1 MCDIFAEKYFQVK
14 KNISTVTAS
23 ISFLIVFLANTLS
36 YAQTPGR
43 IAGKILDKKTGE
55 TLIGSTVSIKGVA
68 KATATNVEGRYL
80 LTGISPG
87 KYTLLISYIGYQTKE
102 VSEVEVKSGEVT
114 TLDAALNES
123 SGTALNE
130 VKIIGTLRRE
140 SISAL
145 YAQQKN
151 SVQISD
157 GISADV
163 IKKSPDRNTSDV
175 LKRVS
180 GTSIQDG
187 KFVIVRGLSE
197 RYNSNLLN
205 NAQLPSSEPDKK
217 AFAFDIIPSSLIDNI
232 VIYKSG
238 SPDLPGDFSGG
249 LIKTNTRDIPD
260 SRILDVSVNAG
271 YNSKTTFKNNFI
283 SPQPHG
289 SYDFLGFD
297 DGSRDLP
304 TAYANRTKSYTNLPD
319 DQKLAITQKF
329 PNNYSVE
336 SGQTSLPNIGFQ
348 FTTGNSKLL
357 KNDSR
362 LGYNFS
368 LNYATSHNVTE
379 GNRIG
384 YNPGSAGL
392 TTPNYSYDR
401 NDFAN
406 AKRLGGLLNFAYI
419 FGKSKIAFRN
429 LYNNDFT
436 IDYEQTSNGL
446 IYGTQTP
453 TSYRGYSIET
463 TQNGLYSSVL
473 EGKHNIGARNI
484 IIDWNLSYGLSYR
497 NQPDQR
503 IVTIYTPSN
512 QPEYISLSSQN
523 SPKPNDLGRV
533 YSSLTENI
541 YGGNADITY
550 PFKWL
555 GQSQKLKAG
564 GLVNYRDRS
573 FTIDALG
580 YTDANGFGNR
590 SVAFANGITNDNIF
604 SPESIKT
611 NGLVLNKLDQSST
624 NYDGTANL
632 DAGYLMLY
640 NKFTD
645 KLHLSW
651 GARMERYNQI
661 LNAPGKKEVN
671 LDNTDVLPSAN
682 LTYNLTEKVNLRAS
696 FFDAVNRP
704 EFRELAD
711 FRYFDYQSNY
721 TIIGNPLLRRST
733 SSNADVRFE
742 YFPSGGEVL
751 SVSGFYKK
759 FIDPIEQIQ
768 LDNDQLSYQN
778 AVSAKDIGIEFELR
792 KNLNFISDGSIFKNF
807 TFYVNASYI
816 NAKVTLRD
824 INNNPYSASTPLQ
837 GQSPYLINSGLYY
850 TNNKGDFSFNVLYN
864 RIGERLKYRGV
875 QGSVDTYE
883 KPRDVIDFQIS
894 KKLTTRAELK
904 LTLSDLLAQTS
915 AYYFNYG
922 NANRTAYTAGEDK
935 IIQNRYTGT
944 SAVLS
949 FRYNFGTAK

>member
-1 MCDIFAEKYFQVK
+1 MSKKLLLAVFAIFT
-14 KNISTVTAS
+14 IS
-23 ISFLIVFLANTLS
+23 LNLA
-36 YAQTPGR
+36 AQET
-43 IAGKILDKKTGE
+43 GKISGKIIDQKSSE
-55 TLIGSTVSIKGVA
+55 TLIGASINIDGSTQG
-68 KATATNVEGRYL
+68 TAADVEGNYIL
-80 LTGISPG
+80 SGLKPG
-87 KYTLLISYIGYQTKE
+87 KYSLVVRYVGYQSK
-102 VSEVEVKSGEVT
+102 SISDVEVKAGQVTSLNIALTEATTQSLKEVV
-114 TLDAALNES
+114 
-123 SGTALNE
+123 
-130 VKIIGTLRRE
+130 VKATFRQASVG
-140 SISAL
+140 SL

-157 GISADV
+157 GISADI

-187 KFVIVRGLSE
+187 KFVVIRGLSE

-217 AFAFDIIPSSLIDNI
+217 AFAFDIIPSSLIDNV

-249 LIKTNTRDIPD
+249 LVKTTTRDIPD
-260 SRILDVSVNAG
+260 NKIMEVSLNAG
-271 YNSKTTFKNNFI
+271 YNSKTTFKSNFI

-289 SYDFLGFD
+289 KYDFLGFD

-304 TAYANRTKSYTNLPD
+304 SAYARRRKSYTSLPD

-329 PNNYSVE
+329 PNNYSVARD
-336 SGQTSLPNIGFQ
+336 QTSLPNFSFQ
-348 FTTGNSKLL
+348 FTTGNSKTL
-357 KNDSR
+357 KNSNR

-368 LNYATSHNVTE
+368 LNYATSHNVVT
-379 GNRIG
+379 GDRMG
-384 YNPGSAGL
+384 YNPGVAGL

-401 NDFAN
+401 NEFAN
-406 AKRLGGLLNFAYI
+406 AKRLGGLFNIAYI
-419 FGKSKIAFRN
+419 FGKNKIAFRN
-429 LYNNDFT
+429 LYNNDFV
-436 IDYEQTSNGL
+436 INYEQTNNGL

-453 TSYRGYSIET
+453 TAYRGYSIET
-463 TQNGLYSSVL
+463 TQNSLYSSVL
-473 EGKHNIGARNI
+473 EGKHTLGAKNIVV
-484 IIDWNLSYGLSYR
+484 DWDLSYGLSYR

-503 IVTIYTPSN
+503 VVTIYTPEN

-523 SPKPNDLGRV
+523 SPKPNDLGRI

-541 YGGNADITY
+541 YGGNAAVTF

-555 GQSQKLKAG
+555 GQSQKLKGG
-564 GLVNYRDRS
+564 GLINYRDRS

-580 YTDANGFGNR
+580 YTDAIGFGNR
-590 SVAFANGITNDNIF
+590 PVAFTNGINNDNVF
-604 SPESIKT
+604 SPESVKA

-624 NYDGTANL
+624 NYDGTAQLN
-632 DAGYLMLY
+632 AGFLMLD

-645 KLHLSW
+645 KLHLAW
-651 GARMERYNQI
+651 GARVENYNQT
-661 LNAPGKKEVN
+661 LSAPGKKKVN
-671 LDNTDVLPSAN
+671 VDNTDVLPSAN
-682 LTYNLTEKVNLRAS
+682 LTYNLTEKTNLRAS

-721 TIIGNPLLRRST
+721 TIIGNPSLKRST

-742 YFPSGGEVL
+742 YFPSNGEIL

-759 FIDPIEQIQ
+759 FTNPIEQIQ

-778 AVSAKDIGIEFELR
+778 AVSAKDIGVEFELR
-792 KNLNFISDGSIFKNF
+792 KNLDFISEGSIFKNF
-807 TFYVNASYI
+807 TFYLNASYI
-816 NAKVTLRD
+816 NAKVTLRGLD
-824 INNNPYSASTPLQ
+824 NKPYSASTPLQ

-850 TNNKGDFSFNVLYN
+850 TSGSGNFSANILYN

-875 QGSVDTYE
+875 EGSVDTYE

-894 KKLTTRAELK
+894 KKLSKRAELK
-904 LTLSDLLAQTS
+904 FTLSDLLAQTN

-922 NANRTAYTAGEDK
+922 NAGKTAYTAGEDK
-935 IIQNRYTGT
+935 IIQNRYAGT

-949 FRYNFGTAK
+949 FRYNLSLGK